1 MRIHDG
7 GDGTVASLGEGQ
19 DRVAVPGV
27 APGIDDDEPRGC
39 VEYDRVSV
47 RPAFGQDR
55 AAQERNAGRNF
66 LRGRRR
72 DGRG

>member
-7 GDGTVASLGEGQ
+7 GDGTVPGLCEGQ

-27 APGIDDDEPRGC
+27 APGIDDDESRGC
-39 VEYDRVSV
+39 VEHDRVSV
-47 RPAFGQDR
+47 RPALGQDR
-55 AAQERNAGRNF
+55 AAQERNARRNF
-66 LRGRRR
+66 LRRRRR